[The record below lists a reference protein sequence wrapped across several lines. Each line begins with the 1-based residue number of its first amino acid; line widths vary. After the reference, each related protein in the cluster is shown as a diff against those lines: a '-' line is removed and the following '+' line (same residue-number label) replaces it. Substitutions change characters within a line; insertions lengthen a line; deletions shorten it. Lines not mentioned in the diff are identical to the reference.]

1 MLAAEGVPAG
11 GVLLDPR
18 LLGVFLLPVTASINI
33 ESMSQCTGLTLVQ
46 LAWSPDTVQ
55 KWMVLWLVSRAEDSF
70 ECWSAADMGA
80 CLPPCARE
88 RPIGQSESAALPPFP
103 GSERDKDRSAFLR
116 LYPAFKSMH
125 SFQGSAHLSHQESSS
140 HSGATG
146 ASHFH
151 LNQLGI
157 RARKRYRNL

>member
-1 MLAAEGVPAG
+1 MPACHPLHTR
-11 GVLLDPR
+11 VSR
-18 LLGVFLLPVTASINI
+18 ITASISI

-55 KWMVLWLVSRAEDSF
+55 KWMVLRLVSRAEDSF
-70 ECWSAADMGA
+70 ECWSEGGNGGS
-80 CLPPCARE
+80 PPCAQGRA
-88 RPIGQSESAALPPFP
+88 IGQSESADLPPFP